1 MTGASGAIGHMLRE
15 RLQHHDLRLT
25 DVEAEAGVAAL
36 DVTDGAAV
44 ARMCAGVDAIVH
56 LGGIA
61 SEGPFEDVLAVNVRG
76 TERVLQAAH
85 EMNVPRVVLASSNH
99 AVGLHVRGDDM
110 HGGDMHGRGGGMHAR
125 GGGMHA
131 RGGDM
136 HARGDHMRG
145 GDVRVQTDGVR
156 GGDMLADDIAP
167 RPDSYYGWSKAAME
181 ALGRL
186 YHDRYGLHVVCL
198 RIGTC
203 TERPQHARD
212 LATWLSPDD
221 AGRLVDAA
229 LHATGF
235 RLVWGVSANTRRWW
249 SDAGGRAIGYEPKD
263 DAERFKDDVEPPK
276 PEDRLVGGDMAT
288 RPLGV

>member
-1 MTGASGAIGHMLRE
+1 MNGRAVGNTQGMAVVLLTGASGSIGHMLRH
-15 RLQHHDLRLT
+15 RLRHHELRLT
-25 DVEAEAGVAAL
+25 DVEAGDGVEAL

-44 ARMCAGVDAIVH
+44 ARMCRGVDAIVH

-85 EMNVPRVVLASSNH
+85 ETDVRRVVLASSNH
-99 AVGLHVRGDDM
+99 AVGLYERGD
-110 HGGDMHGRGGGMHAR
+110 GR
-125 GGGMHA
+125 
-131 RGGDM
+131 
-136 HARGDHMRG
+136 
-145 GDVRVQTDGVR
+145 
-156 GGDMLADDIAP
+156 LADDVPA

-203 TERPQHARD
+203 NERPEHARD

-221 AGRLVDAA
+221 AGRLVGAA
-229 LHATGF
+229 LGADGF
-235 RLVWGVSANTRRWW
+235 RIVWGVSANTRRWW
-249 SDAGGRAIGYEPKD
+249 SDEGGRAIGYEPRD
-263 DAERFKDDVEPPK
+263 DAERFKDEVDGPK
-276 PEDRLVGGDMAT
+276 DEDRLVGGDMVS